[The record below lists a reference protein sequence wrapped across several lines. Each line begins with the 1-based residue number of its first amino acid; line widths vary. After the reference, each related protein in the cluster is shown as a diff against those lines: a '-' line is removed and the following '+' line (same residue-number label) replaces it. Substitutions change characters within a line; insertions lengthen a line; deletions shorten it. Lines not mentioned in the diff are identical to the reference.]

1 MENLIVIAISL
12 IIAGVMVYI
21 IDRKWGGHDD
31 SNQG

>member
-1 MENLIVIAISL
+1 MENLIAIAISL

-21 IDRKWGGHDD
+21 IDRKWGGQDD